1 MVRENEDKTSV
12 ADNMNQPTAKTSC
25 DSDDMPDVGVGVFL
39 HICLH
44 NAILMDILL
53 LHQIFIFSIKVKQAA
68 VFNNDFPLPP
78 YLTHSL
84 PTYLMNELT
93 NKCDPC

>member
-53 LHQIFIFSIKVKQAA
+53 LH
-68 VFNNDFPLPP
+68 
-78 YLTHSL
+78 
-84 PTYLMNELT
+84 
-93 NKCDPC
+93 

>member
-44 NAILMDILL
+44 NAILMDWIYFYLDL
-53 LHQIFIFSIKVKQAA
+53 TPDIHVFYICFSRG
-68 VFNNDFPLPP
+68 
-78 YLTHSL
+78 
-84 PTYLMNELT
+84 ELDWF
-93 NKCDPC
+93 KF